1 MMNSPHYRLGDLA
14 VCLFACRMAAWM
26 LGTDDHSLYEIM
38 LGAAPYMPT
47 DAQIIQVSLQ
57 WKNPDFLS
65 RNPVILLKKC

>member
-1 MMNSPHYRLGDLA
+1 
-14 VCLFACRMAAWM
+14 MAAWM